1 MGVGYVCHLH
11 IRSNK
16 NARSRN
22 THPSHPRSRNPQQQ
36 AQETAAATQLP
47 TTAAA
52 TPTTDH
58 DNDAASSSL
67 LPPGGLSWDGEGY
80 TPLVFEGGQQEQQWR
95 PVASV
100 LELVDR

>member
-52 TPTTDH
+52 TTDH